1 MTALNELE
9 WELDGTLLQDQ
20 YASMATDSGLDDAAD
35 TETDSADLYGD
46 GMLATKVR
54 LTQRA
59 VTLELDFETLSA
71 AARKTKL
78 DAVRTAMAPSADR
91 RTPKVL
97 RWRRQGEVTKRIYVL
112 PAPGKPIEVAGD
124 LDNVVH
130 NRPQGVKLHMV
141 AYDPVIYSDAATT
154 TSYTVTGGVAVG
166 HSITNDG
173 TLPADSAGAWSATIT
188 AATGGCSYPT
198 ITGTGG
204 EMVQALAILDAGDV
218 LTIDTDRSCR
228 INGVLFS
235 KLRGSNGAP
244 VAGWP
249 ILRPGTQTIT
259 FSGSLGDYTA
269 TFTHRSTW

>member
-1 MTALNELE
+1 VTDLNEGE
-9 WELDGTLLQDQ
+9 WELDGQALQDA
-20 YASMATDSGLDDAAD
+20 YTSVVNDSGLDDSAESEIDAAD
-35 TETDSADLYGD
+35 FEGD
-46 GMLATKVR
+46 GMLATRVR
-54 LTQRA
+54 LTQRP
-59 VTLELDFETLSA
+59 VTIELDFETDSA
-71 AARKTKL
+71 SARKTRI
-78 DAVRTAMAPSADR
+78 DAIRAAMAPSADR

-97 RWRRQGEVTKRIYVL
+97 RFRRQGEVTKRSYVL
-112 PAPGKPIEVAGD
+112 PASGTPIEIAGD
-124 LDNVVH
+124 EANIVY
-130 NRPQGVKLHMV
+130 NRPTAKLHLV
-141 AYDPVIYSDAATT
+141 AFDPVIYSDATT
-154 TSYTVTGGVAVG
+154 ATSYTVTGGVAVG
-166 HSITNDG
+166 HSVTNSG
-173 TLPADSAGAWSATIT
+173 TLPANSAGAWSATIT